1 MTDKIRLAQLVE
13 AGGCSAKLSPA
24 DLEKVLGTV
33 PLPEHPDIIVGSQTH
48 DDAGVLRMKDG
59 TYMIQTTDFFPPMVD
74 NPYEF
79 GQVAAANALS
89 DVYAMGGKPITALSL
104 VMFPS
109 QVLSLDILS
118 QMLKGGS
125 DKADEAG
132 ALMMGGHTIDDDIV
146 KYGLA
151 VTGTVDPENLATNA
165 NAKIGDKLILTKA
178 LGTAVLTGARK
189 VDMISELEVKPAVES
204 MIELNNIACDTMNS
218 YKVKGATDV
227 TGFALL
233 GHSFRFA
240 DASDV
245 TFRIESSELPV
256 LPKAL
261 ELIDLGAIPGGAMRN
276 LAFVKDRV
284 QFLPSLR
291 DNLKWLALDPQTS
304 GGLLIS
310 VAADKAEDMLDELKG
325 KGLKYSSIV
334 GEVLHPGDKR
344 VLLA

>member
-13 AGGCSAKLSPA
+13 AGGCSAKLSPS
-24 DLEKVLGTV
+24 DLEKVLSSV
-33 PLPEHPDIIVGSQTH
+33 PLSNHPDIVVGSQTH
-48 DDAGVLRMKDG
+48 DDAGVFRLKDG
-59 TYMIQTTDFFPPMVD
+59 THIIQTTDFFPPMVD
-74 NPYEF
+74 DPYQF

-89 DVYAMGGKPITALSL
+89 DVYAMGGKPVAVLSL

-109 QVLSLDILS
+109 TRLPLEILGEV
-118 QMLKGGS
+118 LKGGS
-125 DKADEAG
+125 DKANEAG
-132 ALMMGGHTIDDDIV
+132 AFVMGGHTIDDDPL
-146 KYGLA
+146 KYGMA
-151 VTGTVDPENLATNA
+151 VTGIVDPEDMVTNA
-165 NAKIGDKLILTKA
+165 QAKPGDMLVLTKA

-189 VDMISELEVKPAVES
+189 VDLIDEKDVQPAIDS
-204 MIELNNIACDTMNS
+204 MTELNRTACEIMNR

-245 TFRIESSELPV
+245 TFRIESSALPV

-261 ELIDLGAIPGGAMRN
+261 ELIEMGAIAGGCMRN
-276 LAFVKDRV
+276 LEFVREKV
-284 QFLPSLR
+284 QFLASLS

-304 GGLLIS
+304 GGLLMA
-310 VAADKAEDMLDELKG
+310 VDREKADDMLDELRG
-325 KGLKYSSIV
+325 SGLEYAAII
-334 GEVLHPGDKR
+334 GEVLHPGEKR